1 MSGAVVARDICFF
14 ASEIGK
20 FSPLVWN
27 GFLRN
32 SAYLLNSELEWAF
45 CLGLIEK
52 KSASRDNDEVVHC
65 GRTITKKTGKIT
77 ISEQKFQFR
86 NSIICKRKK
95 QVSH

>member
-52 KSASRDNDEVVHC
+52 KIGKAWQRRSGPLRKNNNQ
-65 GRTITKKTGKIT
+65 TKQAKLQFLNKNSS
-77 ISEQKFQFR
+77 SE
-86 NSIICKRKK
+86 IP
-95 QVSH
+95 